1 MFTKKTLLLS
11 TLAVAVAL
19 GCFKLGD
26 SFMAKKQHAERME
39 QNAEAVEEEAK
50 EWAGSRDYILKRMVD
65 PQTGFINPADVI
77 NARKKTAQAMADRE
91 GDLNWE
97 FLGPNNVGG
106 RTRFLIIDKN
116 NSNHLIAGGVAG
128 GLFTST
134 DGGNNWTDH
143 PQNSRIVSGN
153 PAFESQ
159 AFSCGTLAPNG
170 DIYLGTGEGFY
181 YVGSPGANNNL
192 GEGSA
197 GVPGEGIYKST
208 DGGATFQLLAS
219 TRPSNANDA
228 EIDWVA
234 VNKIAVAPNG
244 TIYAGH
250 NRGFVKSTDGGNT
263 WEVPTGIPIN
273 TEGTDVIVASNG
285 TIHAIIGSAYYRSTD
300 NGNLFTLLSGTAPG
314 KMPSTTTARRRLA
327 VSPTDPNKVYA
338 ALVKTNSCLLAVYKS
353 NDGGDMW
360 QSIGEGDA
368 EYFEPMTNSALCQGD
383 YDLAIAVDAGNPD
396 RIFLGGVTLWSWTAS
411 QGWLQ
416 IDNLAEEFSNPFY
429 VHADK
434 HDIEFDPNN
443 PKTMYVMCDGG
454 VFKTENADAT
464 FPSFKAKNKNYNV
477 TQFYSVAAS
486 LQGRVLGGTQDNGTR
501 YVAFNGSNSWLASNE
516 VAGGDGGYAEISL
529 INPNIMFGGRPEGE
543 IFRSANGGG
552 GFVSVLDQNIDCQP
566 LVGTPAVCSGD
577 GQIDGGAEFVTPF
590 ALWEDLNKFQ
600 STAEIDAKL
609 ATGANNGKIWVT
621 LDPLNVGS
629 VSTWK
634 NVSTVTGGVS
644 CVNFSK
650 DGSYLWAGSQTGRV
664 RRVTNL
670 AATNPTAST
679 VFTIAAGRYVTSV
692 VVGSTPNEVIVC
704 LGNYG
709 YDNNIYYSNNG
720 IGTTPTFT
728 SIQHNLPP
736 MPVYDAVQ
744 LSNDPDKILAA
755 TEMGVWM
762 YSKSTE
768 TWTPQNNNMGNVPV
782 FRIREITMG
791 QLGCPVIYIGTH
803 GRGMFRCA
811 AYADPT
817 FCDTTLPVFTATT
830 NVIGAN
836 LQLTTFPNP
845 MSEVGTA
852 QVSLPQASTASIEI
866 YDITGKSVRTINMGK
881 RSAGTYNIP
890 INVIQLPAG
899 TYFVNLKTDYGTK
912 VQKIVV
918 Q

>member
-11 TLAVAVAL
+11 ALAVTAAL
-19 GCFKLGD
+19 GCYQLGNHYV
-26 SFMAKKQHAERME
+26 AKQQYAERVE
-39 QNAEAVEEEAK
+39 NNKEKAEEEAR
-50 EWAGSRDYILKRMVD
+50 EWAGSRDYLMKRMVN
-65 PQTGFINPADVI
+65 PQTGFIDPADVI

-91 GDLNWE
+91 GQLNWE
-97 FLGPNNVGG
+97 SLGPNNVGG
-106 RTRFLIIDKN
+106 RTRLLIIDKN
-116 NSNHLIAGGVAG
+116 NSNRLITAGVAG
-128 GLFTST
+128 GVFTST

-143 PQNSRIVSGN
+143 PQNSRAVGTS

-159 AFSCGTLAPNG
+159 AFSCGTAAPNG

-181 YVGSPGANNNL
+181 YVGGSGSNGNL

-208 DGGATFQLLAS
+208 DGGVSFQQLAS
-219 TRPSNANDA
+219 TRPTNANDA
-228 EIDWVA
+228 EISWAA

-244 TIYAGH
+244 TVYAGH

-263 WEVPTGIPIN
+263 WEVPTSIPVN
-273 TEGTDVIVASNG
+273 TEGTDVVVASNG

-300 NGNLFTLLSGTAPG
+300 NGDSFTLLSGTTPG
-314 KMPSTTTARRRLA
+314 KLPSSTTARRRLA

-338 ALVKTNSCLLAVYKS
+338 VLVKTNSCLLGIYKS
-353 NDGGDMW
+353 DDGGDTW

-383 YDLAIAVDAGNPD
+383 YDLAFAVDGGNPD
-396 RIFLGGVTLWSWTAS
+396 RIFLGGVTLWSWTAE

-416 IDNLAEEFSNPFY
+416 IDNLAEDFSNPYY

-434 HDIEFDPNN
+434 HDIVFDPNDA
-443 PKTMYVMCDGG
+443 KKMYVVSDGG
-454 VFKTENADAT
+454 VFKTDNADAT
-464 FPSFKAKNKNYNV
+464 FPAFKAKNKNYNV

-501 YVAFNGSNSWLASNE
+501 YVAFDGANSWLASNE

-543 IFRSANGGG
+543 LFRSANGGG
-552 GFVSVLDQNIDCQP
+552 AFVSVLDENIDCQP
-566 LVGTPAVCSGD
+566 LVSGACSPD
-577 GQIDGGAEFVTPF
+577 GNIDGGAEFVTPF
-590 ALWEDLNKFQ
+590 SLWEDLNKFQ
-600 STAEIDAKL
+600 STGEIDAKL
-609 ATGANNGKIWVT
+609 ATGSNNGKIWVT
-621 LDPLNVGS
+621 LDPLNVGG

-670 AATNPTAST
+670 NATSPTAST
-679 VFTIAAGRYVTSV
+679 VVTVAASRYVTSV
-692 VVGSTPNEVIVC
+692 IVGSTPNEVIVT

-709 YDNNIYYSNNG
+709 GDDNIYYSTNG
-720 IGTTPTFT
+720 ISSSPTFE

-744 LSNDPDKILAA
+744 LSTDPDKILAA

-762 YSKSTE
+762 YSKATE
-768 TWTPQNNNMGNVPV
+768 TWTPENNSMGNVPV

-803 GRGMFRCA
+803 GRGFYRCTQF
-811 AYADPT
+811 ADPN
-817 FCDTTLPVFTATT
+817 FCDTTLPEFTATT
-830 NVIGAN
+830 TVVGTD
-836 LQLTTFPNP
+836 LQLTTYPNP
-845 MSEVGTA
+845 ITDIGTV
-852 QVSLPQASTASIEI
+852 QVSLPKASTASIEV
-866 YDITGKSVRTINMGK
+866 YDITGKLVHTINMGK
-881 RSAGTYNIP
+881 RNAGTYN
-890 INVIQLPAG
+890 LPLNLSQVSAG
-899 TYFVNLKTDYGTK
+899 TYFVNLKTDYGKK